1 MHTKQHPSRLEHCPV
16 ISCRALLKC
25 AAAAAV
31 LFSCILLAAQNAP
44 SQPRAAA
51 SDPSA
56 GRMTPDD
63 YVKAKGDASR
73 IVFDASNI
81 KRFWVDGSVL
91 CQDGTI
97 LVFLDRKM
105 ANGFEGVPLKIQLL
119 NVDESMDC
127 KVEILAGSQDAAFE
141 IMDGKSKVLSRSS
154 AEPPYGRYH
163 VASAAF
169 HCESV
174 PDHSFFLK
182 FSSKKQDEIQIE
194 KIVLSFSDNKDSS
207 FLSSPG
213 VLLLDRNAVNANGAL
228 SPSAAGGNA
237 IELKGR
243 QSRILSKRSILVSDK
258 PLATSVTIENVGS
271 KPTRVYVGFAVSTK
285 NRTELRGNHYPYKN
299 ISKVLTVVSS
309 EAGSDKL
316 IVDSYSDWAK
326 NCCLALHAEED
337 LFDVPNTTLANGR
350 IVEVKKLDN
359 GTAEIT
365 MDKPFGTA
373 PEPGTKVRIHG
384 AVGGYLYTGN
394 KVLQPGEKEVF
405 TSSIKKDNAFLQF
418 SNKAFSRG
426 VYSVKPL
433 VLSYSVDPNDENT
446 VVISDFTVSY

>member
-1 MHTKQHPSRLEHCPV
+1 MHTKQHPAQLEHCPV
-16 ISCRALLKC
+16 ISCRALLKPAV
-25 AAAAAV
+25 AAA
-31 LFSCILLAAQNAP
+31 LLLSCILLAAQNTP
-44 SQPRAAA
+44 LQPQPAA

-56 GRMTPDD
+56 GKMTPDD
-63 YVKAKGDASR
+63 YVNAKGDASR

-81 KRFWVDGSVL
+81 KRFWSDGSVL

-97 LVFLDRKM
+97 LVFLDRKT

-141 IMDGKSKVLSRSS
+141 ITDEKSKVLSRSS
-154 AEPPYGRYH
+154 AEQPFGRYH

-182 FSSKKQDEIQIE
+182 FSSKKQDEIPIE
-194 KIVLSFSDNKDSS
+194 KIVLSFSNNKDSS

-213 VLLLDRNAVNANGAL
+213 VLVLDRNAINANVAL
-228 SPSAAGGNA
+228 SPSAGGNA
-237 IELKGR
+237 FELKGK
-243 QSRILSKRSILVSDK
+243 QSKIMSNRSILVSDK
-258 PLATSVTIENVGS
+258 PLVTSVTVENVGS
-271 KPTRVYVGFAVSTK
+271 KPTRVYVGFAVYTK
-285 NRTELRGNHYPYKN
+285 NRTELRGKNYPYKN
-299 ISKVLTVVSS
+299 VNKVLTVVSS

-316 IVDSYSDWAK
+316 IVDSYSEWTE
-326 NCCLALHAEED
+326 NCYLALHAEED
-337 LFDVPNTTLANGR
+337 LFDVPNTTLANGK

-365 MDKPFGTA
+365 MDKPLGTA
-373 PEPGTKVRIHG
+373 LEPGTKVRIHG
-384 AVGGYLYTGN
+384 GPGGYLYTSN
-394 KVLQPGEKEVF
+394 KILQPGEKEVF
-405 TSSIKKDNAFLQF
+405 TSSIKKDNAFFQF

-433 VLSYSVDPNDENT
+433 LLSYSVDANDENT

>member
-1 MHTKQHPSRLEHCPV
+1 MLSKQHPSRLELCPA

-44 SQPRAAA
+44 LQSRPAA
-51 SDPSA
+51 SDPAA
-56 GRMTPDD
+56 GEMTPDD

-81 KRFWVDGSVL
+81 KRYWRDGSVL
-91 CQDGTI
+91 CQDGAI
-97 LVFLDRKM
+97 LIFLDRKT

-119 NVDESMDC
+119 NVNESLDC
-127 KVEILAGSQDAAFE
+127 KVEILTGSQDAAFE
-141 IMDGKSKVLSRSS
+141 ITDGKSKVLSRSS
-154 AEPPYGRYH
+154 AEQPYGRYH

-169 HCESV
+169 HCQSV
-174 PDHSFFLK
+174 PDDSFLLK
-182 FSSKKQDEIQIE
+182 FSSKKQNEISIE
-194 KIVLSFSDNKDSS
+194 KIVLSFSNNKESS

-213 VLLLDRNAVNANGAL
+213 LLVLDRNAVVTSAAL
-228 SPSAAGGNA
+228 SPSAAGNA
-237 IELKGR
+237 FELKGK
-243 QSRILSKRSILVSDK
+243 QSRIMSKRSIIVSGK
-258 PLATSVTIENVGS
+258 PLVTSVTVENVGS
-271 KPTRVYVGFAVSTK
+271 KPTHIYIGFAVYAK
-285 NRTELRGNHYPYKN
+285 NGTELRGIHYPYKN
-299 ISKVLTVVSS
+299 INKVLTVVSS

-326 NCCLALHAEED
+326 NCSLALHVEED

-373 PEPGTKVRIHG
+373 LEPGTKVRIHG
-384 AVGGYLYTGN
+384 VDSGFLFPSN
-394 KVLQPGEKEVF
+394 KALQPGEKEVF
-405 TSSIKKDNAFLQF
+405 TFSMKKNNSFLQF

-433 VLSYSVDPNDENT
+433 LLSHSVDANDENT